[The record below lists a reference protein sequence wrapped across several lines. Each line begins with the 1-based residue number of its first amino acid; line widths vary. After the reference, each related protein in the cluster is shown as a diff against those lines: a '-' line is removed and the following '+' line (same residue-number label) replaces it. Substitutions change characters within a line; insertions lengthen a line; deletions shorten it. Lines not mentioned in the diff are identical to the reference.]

1 MVARVT
7 LAEVD
12 SVRMSVEEAIERF
25 HDLVVPVLREQEGY
39 EGFFLLST
47 PEGKGLVL
55 TFWESPEAADQSV
68 ATGYYA
74 EQIEKFVTF
83 FRAPPGREQY
93 EVVLA
98 EAPVTA
104 ARAGGPS

>member
-12 SVRMSVEEAIERF
+12 TLRIGIQEAVQRF
-25 HDLVVPVLREQEGY
+25 DELVVPSLAEQDGF
-39 EGFFLLST
+39 EGFFLLTT

-55 TFWESPEAADQSV
+55 TFWTNEEAAEASL
-68 ATGYYA
+68 ASGHYA
-74 EQIEKFVTF
+74 QQLEKFLTF

-93 EVVLA
+93 DVALCD
-98 EAPVTA
+98 APAGV
-104 ARAGGPS
+104 ARELP